1 MRKKKR
7 AKVERVPEKEKEEK
21 YVCFLCNNI
30 SNYRNCLYQ
39 ECLRMSLNDNSK
51 ILEKKTT
58 KMEMMKTNKN
68 KNRKALW
75 THDQKKMTV
84 TMVALVEV
92 VVSVVVSVALRLVK
106 QRSLK
111 VEVAVLVEM
120 VARAGV
126 VVLIVVENSWGQG
139 EIC

>member
-1 MRKKKR
+1 
-7 AKVERVPEKEKEEK
+7 
-21 YVCFLCNNI
+21 
-30 SNYRNCLYQ
+30 
-39 ECLRMSLNDNSK
+39 
-51 ILEKKTT
+51 
-58 KMEMMKTNKN
+58 MEMMKTNKN

-75 THDQKKMTV
+75 THDQKKTTV

-106 QRSLK
+106 QRPLK

>member
-1 MRKKKR
+1 
-7 AKVERVPEKEKEEK
+7 
-21 YVCFLCNNI
+21 
-30 SNYRNCLYQ
+30 
-39 ECLRMSLNDNSK
+39 MSLNDNSK
-51 ILEKKTT
+51 ILEKKTM
-58 KMEMMKTNKN
+58 KMEMTKAN

-75 THDQKKMTV
+75 THDQKKTMV
-84 TMVALVEV
+84 MMVALVEV
-92 VVSVVVSVALRLVK
+92 VVSVVLRLAK
-106 QRSLK
+106 QQLLK

>member
-1 MRKKKR
+1 
-7 AKVERVPEKEKEEK
+7 
-21 YVCFLCNNI
+21 
-30 SNYRNCLYQ
+30 
-39 ECLRMSLNDNSK
+39 MSLNDNLK

-58 KMEMMKTNKN
+58 KMEMTKTNKN

-75 THDQKKMTV
+75 THDQKKTMV

-92 VVSVVVSVALRLVK
+92 VVSVALRLAK
-106 QRSLK
+106 QQPLK

-120 VARAGV
+120 VARVGV

>member
-1 MRKKKR
+1 MDTR
-7 AKVERVPEKEKEEK
+7 P
-21 YVCFLCNNI
+21 
-30 SNYRNCLYQ
+30 
-39 ECLRMSLNDNSK
+39 
-51 ILEKKTT
+51 
-58 KMEMMKTNKN
+58 
-68 KNRKALW
+68 
-75 THDQKKMTV
+75 KKMTV

-92 VVSVVVSVALRLVK
+92 VVSVVLRLVK
-106 QRSLK
+106 QRPLK